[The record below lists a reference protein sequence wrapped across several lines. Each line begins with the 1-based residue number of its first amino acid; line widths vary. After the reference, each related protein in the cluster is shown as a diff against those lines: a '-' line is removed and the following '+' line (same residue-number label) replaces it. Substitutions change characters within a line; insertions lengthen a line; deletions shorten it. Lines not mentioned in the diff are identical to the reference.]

1 MPATTKK
8 NKGQKTTP
16 SAGAGIAK
24 QPAAQ
29 TAERA
34 AAAKS
39 SGPRQPQR
47 LKAGDAARRIRA
59 LAELSESLDA
69 RRRLRQLA
77 KQIVDGPRNVQG
89 IAFIEGQI
97 GDLLDEAAA
106 CPILREQWLACEA
119 ATWGLAW
126 LARTRRAG
134 GSAGGLL
141 ERLVRL
147 ARSAAEGLHSRDTA
161 SARFVV
167 ALARLFCDI
176 EACRCLE
183 TDAAAALDEEIA
195 RLVSE
200 DGVVSVATPSG
211 GGSAAAV
218 DRVARWTAVRDV
230 AVSTGGPLPWSDSS
244 DARWRLAVRTALR
257 LLGSQGRILSGAGR
271 LPASF
276 SDMVLRAADG
286 DRTASVGRTA
296 NALRKPPKDAT
307 TGRSKRLLHRDLH
320 APDAATAILRTGW
333 GKDSLR
339 LMIDYRHPTPRLELA
354 TGERLLFDGP
364 WQWRVSLE
372 GRPLEADGPWT
383 LSGFESDA
391 KATFFEIVA
400 PLAGGL
406 QIERQV
412 VLLPQDRVIVLS
424 DGVTAASAASG
435 RTIGYEGF
443 VPTGSSLESEQA
455 EETREVFV
463 YDTSMRMM
471 ALPLALPEW
480 TAASSPGSFTAS
492 ADGLTLTQETLG
504 GRLYAP
510 LWIDCD
516 PARFGRQVTWRQL
529 TVADSR
535 INLPRHQAVGFR
547 VQTGLDQ
554 WLLYRS
560 LDTPR
565 NRTVL
570 GCNLS
575 CEFLLGR
582 IGRKGVVSRTVE
594 IQ

>member
-1 MPATTKK
+1 MPATRKK
-8 NKGQKTTP
+8 KSPKTGPETTP
-16 SAGAGIAK
+16 
-24 QPAAQ
+24 AA
-29 TAERA
+29 TASEA
-34 AAAKS
+34 SEAAKPALVS
-39 SGPRQPQR
+39 RTAGSREPQR
-47 LKAGDAARRIRA
+47 VKPREAARRIRS

-77 KQIVDGPRNVQG
+77 KQIADGPRDVRG
-89 IAFIEGQI
+89 IAFIEGKL
-97 GDLLDEAAA
+97 GDTLDEAAA

-141 ERLVRL
+141 ERLVRM
-147 ARSAAEGLHSRDTA
+147 ARSAGDGLQSRDTA

-183 TDAAAALDEEIA
+183 KEATAALEEEIG

-200 DGVVSVATPSG
+200 DGVVTVAATSG

-218 DRVARWTAVRDV
+218 DRVARWAAVRDL
-230 AVSTGGPLPWSDSS
+230 ALSTGGPLPWSDSA
-244 DARWRLAVRTALR
+244 DARWTLAVRTGLR

-276 SDMVLRAADG
+276 SEMLLDAADA
-286 DRTASVGRTA
+286 DLKSSVGRTA
-296 NALRKPPKDAT
+296 DALRKPPKDAAA
-307 TGRSKRLLHRDLH
+307 GRSKRLMPRDLH
-320 APDAATAILRTGW
+320 SVDAATAILRTGW
-333 GKDSLR
+333 GRDALR

-354 TGERLLFDGP
+354 TGERLLVDGP
-364 WQWRVSLE
+364 WQWRVSLD
-372 GRPLEADGPWT
+372 GRPLEAEGPWT
-383 LSGFESDA
+383 LSGFESDG
-391 KATFFEIVA
+391 KATFLEIVA
-400 PLAGGL
+400 PLAGGIQL
-406 QIERQV
+406 ERQL
-412 VLLPQDRVIVLS
+412 VLLPQDRVLVLS
-424 DGVTAASAASG
+424 DGLTAGSPPSG
-435 RTIGYEGF
+435 RTLRYEGF
-443 VPTGSSLESEQA
+443 LPTGSSLESEQA
-455 EETREVFV
+455 DETREAMV

-471 ALPLALPEW
+471 AIPLALPEW
-480 TAASSPGSFTAS
+480 TAASAAGSFSAT
-492 ADGLTLTQETLG
+492 ADGLALTQESHG

-529 TVADSR
+529 TVADTR
-535 INLPRHQAVGFR
+535 INLPRHQAAGFR
-547 VQTGLDQ
+547 VQTGLEQ

-582 IGRKGVVSRTVE
+582 IGRKGVVSRTLE

>member
-1 MPATTKK
+1 MPATRKK
-8 NKGQKTTP
+8 KSPKTGPETTP
-16 SAGAGIAK
+16 
-24 QPAAQ
+24 AA
-29 TAERA
+29 TASEA
-34 AAAKS
+34 SEAAKPALVS
-39 SGPRQPQR
+39 RTAGSREPQR
-47 LKAGDAARRIRA
+47 VKPREAARRIRS

-77 KQIVDGPRNVQG
+77 KQIADGPRDVRG
-89 IAFIEGQI
+89 IAFIEGEL
-97 GDLLDEAAA
+97 GDTLDEAAA

-141 ERLVRL
+141 ERLVRM
-147 ARSAAEGLHSRDTA
+147 ARSAGDGLQSRDTA

-183 TDAAAALDEEIA
+183 KEATAALEEEIG

-200 DGVVSVATPSG
+200 DGVVTVAATSG

-218 DRVARWTAVRDV
+218 DRVARWAAVRDL
-230 AVSTGGPLPWSDSS
+230 ALSTGGPLPWSDSA
-244 DARWRLAVRTALR
+244 DARWTLAVRTGLR

-276 SDMVLRAADG
+276 SEMLLDAADA
-286 DRTASVGRTA
+286 DLKSSVGRTA
-296 NALRKPPKDAT
+296 DALRKPPKDAAA
-307 TGRSKRLLHRDLH
+307 GRSKRLMPRDLH
-320 APDAATAILRTGW
+320 SVDAATAILRTGW
-333 GKDSLR
+333 GRDALR

-354 TGERLLFDGP
+354 TGERLLVDGP
-364 WQWRVSLE
+364 WQWRVSLD
-372 GRPLEADGPWT
+372 GRPLEAEGPWT
-383 LSGFESDA
+383 LSGFESDG
-391 KATFFEIVA
+391 KATFLEIVA
-400 PLAGGL
+400 PLAGGIQL
-406 QIERQV
+406 ERQL
-412 VLLPQDRVIVLS
+412 VLLPQDRVLVLS
-424 DGVTAASAASG
+424 DGLTAGSPPAG
-435 RTIGYEGF
+435 RTLRYEGF
-443 VPTGSSLESEQA
+443 LPTGSSLESEQA
-455 EETREVFV
+455 DETREAMV

-471 ALPLALPEW
+471 AIPLALPEW
-480 TAASSPGSFTAS
+480 TAASAAGSFSAT
-492 ADGLTLTQETLG
+492 ADGLALTQESHG

-529 TVADSR
+529 TVADTR
-535 INLPRHQAVGFR
+535 INLPRHQAAGFR
-547 VQTGLDQ
+547 VQTGLEQ

-582 IGRKGVVSRTVE
+582 IGRKGVVSRTLE